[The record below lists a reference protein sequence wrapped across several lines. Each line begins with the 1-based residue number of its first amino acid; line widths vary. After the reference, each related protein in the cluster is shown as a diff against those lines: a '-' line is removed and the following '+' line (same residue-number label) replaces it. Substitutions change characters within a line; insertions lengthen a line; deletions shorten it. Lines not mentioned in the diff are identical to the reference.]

1 MLKKILFL
9 LDKDEKKKL
18 LLFFF
23 FSTSVIFLDFISLA
37 FIIPVVE
44 IILDPDSVSKYLPEK
59 IYNLFSDN
67 LLFYILIGFNLVII
81 LKNFFLFFA
90 QKYQVKFIG
99 GYNQKLQVKIFKSYI
114 FQPISSLLKNNIAI
128 INRNATIL
136 PNDYANNL
144 LNPLITIL
152 SDLLLFIFILC
163 LLIYAQPIITIFG
176 LIITLSIGI
185 SIFLINK
192 KILLIN
198 GQKQKFYQAERIKCL
213 NETFGAILE
222 VKSFK
227 KEQQFLT
234 KFENFTNILKTIHVK
249 LSILGFVPKLLFE
262 VLGILLITLFFILL
276 RSKIENLHEMIAIVV
291 LFSFAIIKTIPL
303 VNKILI
309 SVQRIRYSQPLLNEI
324 YTIINLFLKKEEQS
338 SESLSIKNNIKFL
351 SIDYSYENEKYIFQ
365 NINLTI
371 KKNEFVAITGKSG
384 SGKSTLLK
392 IILGLLE
399 PSRGKILIDDN
410 LILTNLTKWQE
421 KISYVP
427 QEVFILDDSLKNNI
441 TLELSDNKIDFK
453 KLELAIEISDLREYV
468 ESLSDGYNSI
478 LGDRGSRISGG
489 QKQRIGIARAI
500 YAGTEIIIFDEST
513 SAIHEKSE
521 IKILNQLTKLKN
533 KTIIFVTHKKSIKN
547 FCNNFYV
554 LEDNSLKKID

>member
-1 MLKKILFL
+1 
-9 LDKDEKKKL
+9 
-18 LLFFF
+18 
-23 FSTSVIFLDFISLA
+23 
-37 FIIPVVE
+37 
-44 IILDPDSVSKYLPEK
+44 
-59 IYNLFSDN
+59 
-67 LLFYILIGFNLVII
+67 
-81 LKNFFLFFA
+81 
-90 QKYQVKFIG
+90 
-99 GYNQKLQVKIFKSYI
+99 
-114 FQPISSLLKNNIAI
+114 
-128 INRNATIL
+128 
-136 PNDYANNL
+136 
-144 LNPLITIL
+144 
-152 SDLLLFIFILC
+152 
-163 LLIYAQPIITIFG
+163 
-176 LIITLSIGI
+176 
-185 SIFLINK
+185 
-192 KILLIN
+192 
-198 GQKQKFYQAERIKCL
+198 
-213 NETFGAILE
+213 
-222 VKSFK
+222 
-227 KEQQFLT
+227 
-234 KFENFTNILKTIHVK
+234 
-249 LSILGFVPKLLFE
+249 VPKLLFE

-309 SVQRIRYSQPLLNEI
+309 SAQRIRYSQPLLNEI

-338 SESLSIKNNIKFL
+338 SESLSFKNNIKFL
-351 SIDYSYENEKYIFQ
+351 SIEYSYENEKYIFQ

-399 PSRGKILIDDN
+399 PSKGKILIDDN

-441 TLELSDNKIDFK
+441 TLELSDNKINFK
-453 KLELAIEISDLREYV
+453 KLELAIEISDLKEYV

-521 IKILNQLTKLKN
+521 IKILNELTKLKD

-554 LEDNSLKKID
+554 LEDNRLKKID